1 MCFFY
6 PFSKSLPFAIGAG
19 GYIRG
24 EREVMEVVVEER
36 KPACQVDVKVF
47 EFAYDLRRSV
57 EGIFLVSWF
66 SGRSGVHF
74 GCA

>member
-1 MCFFY
+1 
-6 PFSKSLPFAIGAG
+6 
-19 GYIRG
+19 
-24 EREVMEVVVEER
+24 MEVVEEER

-66 SGRSGVHF
+66 SGW
-74 GCA
+74 